1 MSSKIDFT
9 AKVRSEGKITIP
21 VDVRNRLSINQGDT
35 VKVSVKKDDWY
46 EAIDWIVTGTS
57 FLNMDGLTE
66 DAHAYIMNATSSTED
81 YSVV

>member
-21 VDVRNRLSINQGDT
+21 AEVRNRLSISQGDT

-46 EAIDWIVTGTS
+46 EMIEWSVTGTA
-57 FLNMDGLTE
+57 FLNMDGLTA
-66 DAHAYIMNATSSTED
+66 DAHAYIMNATSNAED
-81 YSVV
+81 Y